1 MVQRT
6 INLKTLQMKNYKIL
20 LFTFLIAPLFCFS
33 QEQAKDSIVDKPER
47 DAFESSTLVDNQ
59 TNVVFQKNTLEV
71 MMQHR
76 FDYLNR
82 ENSLLGIYGSAN
94 IRIGASY
101 SILDWLNVGYGITKT
116 NITSDFSIKA
126 ALLRQTRSGRI
137 PLSVTYYG
145 NMAIDGRTKDLNY
158 SILIGSDNPPPH
170 PDVDQG
176 LFLSKQDRYSYFH
189 QLIIARRFNSKLSL
203 QVAPSLTHFNAVNYG
218 YENDRFS
225 IAFGGRYKISAQT
238 SIIFDYTQPI
248 TQLDNPDYPNKSLNN
263 PGFSLGAEFA
273 TSGHAFQIF
282 IANYKG
288 ILPQYNTM
296 KNSNDFFDGT
306 SGMLIG
312 FNITRRYNF

>member
-20 LFTFLIAPLFCFS
+20 LFTFLIAPLFSFS

-59 TNVVFQKNTLEV
+59 TNIVFQKNTLEI

-82 ENSLLGIYGSAN
+82 DNSLLGIYGSAN

-116 NITSDFSIKA
+116 NITSDFSVKA

-137 PLSVTYYG
+137 PVSVTYYG
-145 NMAIDGRTKDLNY
+145 NMAIDGRSVDLKEPLPQPN
-158 SILIGSDNPPPH
+158 
-170 PDVDQG
+170 VDAG
-176 LFLSKQDRYSYFH
+176 YFVLKQDRYSYFH
-189 QLIIARRFNSKLSL
+189 QLIIAKRFNSDLSL
-203 QVAPSLTHFNAVNYG
+203 QIAPSLTHFNAVNYG

-225 IAFGGRYKISAQT
+225 IAFGGRYKISPQT

-248 TQLDNPDYPNKSLNN
+248 TKLDNPDYPNKSLNN
-263 PGFSLGAEFA
+263 AGFSLGAEFS